1 MRADR
6 AGAEGRGSRGADAA
20 AVGVGAVAGLVV
32 GASFRRGFR
41 PGATNSAGIGLI
53 VAAAIYP
60 ASRRSSRTGGLTAE
74 AAALA
79 AAAGVTGLAATRE
92 SAAARRLLAGGWV
105 AHTLY
110 DVLQGPSPDSRLPR
124 WYPALCV
131 GFDVALAAQLVR

>member
-1 MRADR
+1 M
-6 AGAEGRGSRGADAA
+6 
-20 AVGVGAVAGLVV
+20 VV
-32 GASFRRGFR
+32 GASIRHGFR

-60 ASRRSSRTGGLTAE
+60 ASRRSSHTGGLAAE

-79 AAAGVTGLAATRE
+79 AAAGVTGLAATRG
-92 SAAARRLLAGGWV
+92 SVTARRLLAGGWA
-105 AHTLY
+105 AHILY